1 MMIPP
6 IGYFATGLKETEMP
20 WDSALGSIIE
30 VAIALAGFAGI
41 VAAVGRRGSGQWSAA
56 DQLLLRVL
64 LLSSGAAIIFAFLP
78 FILIDVLELST
89 LCRVLSALLAL
100 WLSAVAIFRIRQSMS
115 HGITEVWDLRL
126 RYFIGGGLVVVVS
139 LLITNALWLAS
150 PSLYLVGLL
159 WQVTISFVTFVT
171 LLLNSWRDEPAAKT
185 TPTPPAQ

>member
-1 MMIPP
+1 
-6 IGYFATGLKETEMP
+6 MP

-89 LCRVLSALLAL
+89 LWRVLSAVLAL
-100 WLSAVAIFRIRQSMS
+100 WLSVVAILRMRQSMS
-115 HGITEVWDLRL
+115 HGITEVLDLRL
-126 RYFIGGGLVVVVS
+126 SYFIGGGLVVVS

-150 PSLYLVGLL
+150 SSLYLVGLL

-185 TPTPPAQ
+185 TPTPPAE

>member
-1 MMIPP
+1 
-6 IGYFATGLKETEMP
+6 MP

-78 FILIDVLELST
+78 FILADALELSM
-89 LCRVLSALLAL
+89 LWRVLSAVLAL
-100 WLSAVAIFRIRQSMS
+100 WLTAVAILRIRQSMS
-115 HGITEVWDLRL
+115 HGITQVLDLRL
-126 RYFIGGGLVVVVS
+126 NYFIAGGLSVV
-139 LLITNALWLAS
+139 LLLVANAVWLAS
-150 PSLYLVGLL
+150 PSVYLVGLL

-171 LLLNSWRDEPAAKT
+171 LLLNSWRDEPPEPSPKKPRAME
-185 TPTPPAQ
+185 PAD